1 MKLRQAEVQEEKAG
15 LEKLRDQLQRMETHE
30 KRLGGY
36 SKPAGA
42 VGKKT
47 ENDRVA
53 PFKSGEKPLGRTG
66 RGLTKPAK

>member
-1 MKLRQAEVQEEKAG
+1 
-15 LEKLRDQLQRMETHE
+15 METHE

-36 SKPAGA
+36 SKPVGA

-47 ENDRVA
+47 ENDRGA